1 MAGHYHAKENKQA
14 AGKVIQLAQSFG
26 PKTLIL

>member
-14 AGKVIQLAQSFG
+14 AGTAIRLAQSFG
-26 PKTLIL
+26 PKSLIL